1 MYPAAAVEPLNE
13 THVALD
19 LLKDNYEI
27 SMLKKPGGVLRSKKV
42 VGFLWLLAGLLM
54 FIPPI
59 LRDGNRTFIGIGVM
73 FLIFGIVALARE
85 RKT

>member
-1 MYPAAAVEPLNE
+1 MSRL
-13 THVALD
+13 ALD
-19 LLKDNYEI
+19 LLKGNFEI
-27 SMLKKPGGVLRSKKV
+27 SMLKKPGGVLRSKRV
-42 VGFLWLLAGLLM
+42 DGFLWLLAGLLM

-73 FLIFGIVALARE
+73 FLIFGIVALARD